1 MSLPHPI
8 HYRIGI
14 DGGGTSTRARLT
26 LADGT
31 VLGEGKAGASGL
43 MQGISQAWRHIQQAI
58 DDAVYHATLNGTLA
72 GQPPPAPHHCAL
84 GIGIAGYNHA
94 AWRATFLATNPG
106 YTRLAV
112 DTDAFTALLGAHRG
126 QPGALVIA
134 GTGTVAMALHAD
146 GSRTAAGGWG
156 FPSGDEGGGA
166 ALGLRAI
173 NLAQRAAD
181 GRRAHSPLTLAVQQA
196 VGLSENALLA
206 WCCEANQNDF
216 ARLAPLVFD
225 CEAHDT
231 AAAQLLLDAVHDIE
245 RLALAVDRTHALPMV
260 LRGSIGQ
267 RLSSRLAP
275 IYQAC
280 LVTPQG
286 DALDGALQLDFSP
299 RSSV

>member
-1 MSLPHPI
+1 MTLPHPL

-26 LADGT
+26 LADGR

-43 MQGISQAWRHIQQAI
+43 MQGIPQAWRHIQHAI
-58 DDAVYHATLNGTLA
+58 DRAVQASALDGH
-72 GQPPPAPHHCAL
+72 PPPHLHNCAL

-94 AWRATFLATNPG
+94 AWRAAFLAANPG
-106 YTRLAV
+106 YTTLAV

-126 QPGALVIA
+126 QPGALVVA
-134 GTGTVAMALHAD
+134 GTGTVALALHAD

-166 ALGLRAI
+166 VLGLRAV

-181 GRRAHSPLTLAVQQA
+181 GRRAPSPLTQAVQEA

-206 WCCEANQNDF
+206 WCCEASQSDF

-225 CEAHDT
+225 CEAHDP
-231 AAAQLLLDAVHDIE
+231 AAAQLLLDAVFEIE
-245 RLALAVDRTHALPMV
+245 RLALAVDPGHALPLV
-260 LRGSIGQ
+260 LRGSIAQ
-267 RLSSRLAP
+267 RLSSRLSP
-275 IYQAC
+275 FHQAC